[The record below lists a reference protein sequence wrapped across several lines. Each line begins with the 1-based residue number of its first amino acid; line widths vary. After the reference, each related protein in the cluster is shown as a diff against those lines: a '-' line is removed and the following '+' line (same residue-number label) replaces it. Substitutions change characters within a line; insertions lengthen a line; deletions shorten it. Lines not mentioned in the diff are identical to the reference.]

1 VHTGNTEK
9 YLIDLELLTSLVELT
24 QLNLPTLNPKWHK
37 QQHRFG
43 TPHFPCGAHELNL
56 STLTSKWHKKHR
68 FGTPHFPC
76 GAHALN
82 LPSLNPKWHKK
93 YIDLELLT
101 SLVRLM
107 H

>member
-9 YLIDLELLTSLVELT
+9 YLIDWELLTSLVEPM

-43 TPHFPCGAHELNL
+43 T
-56 STLTSKWHKKHR
+56 
-68 FGTPHFPC
+68 
-76 GAHALN
+76 
-82 LPSLNPKWHKK
+82 
-93 YIDLELLT
+93 ELLT
-101 SLVRLM
+101 SLVELM